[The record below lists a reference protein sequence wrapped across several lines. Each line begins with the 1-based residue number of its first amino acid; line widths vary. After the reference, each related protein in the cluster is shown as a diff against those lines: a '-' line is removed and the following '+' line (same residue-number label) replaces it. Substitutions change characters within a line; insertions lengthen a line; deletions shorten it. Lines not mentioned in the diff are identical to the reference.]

1 MSWSELIQ
9 HRELNCSSCTLQRY
23 LHDAGFQRC
32 LAVPETW
39 LTEKQKQDRLDWA
52 IEHADWDLIEWLRVI
67 WTDESAVHC
76 GPQPQLFVTRRPGE
90 EYLPDCL
97 KPKFAKPHFY
107 HDLGSNHR
115 WTKGPMV
122 LWEKENWGNITGLL
136 SISFP

>member
-1 MSWSELIQ
+1 MNWSELIQ

-32 LAVPETW
+32 LAVPEPW

-52 IEHADWDLIEWLRVI
+52 IEHADWGLIEWLRVI

-90 EYLPDCL
+90 AYLPDCL
-97 KPKFAKPHFY
+97 KPKFAKPHFTMIWGAIT
-107 HDLGSNHR
+107 DGQ
-115 WTKGPMV
+115 KGQ
-122 LWEKENWGNITGLL
+122 WYYGRRKTGG
-136 SISFP
+136 ISRVR